1 MLNIMT
7 LESQGRCKILVQLVE
22 NKNMNTNHFFQENSM
37 KTRLFENGKDEVVC
51 IAH

>member
-22 NKNMNTNHFFQENSM
+22 DKKKKTMNTNYFSRKFHV
-37 KTRLFENGKDEVVC
+37 K
-51 IAH
+51 